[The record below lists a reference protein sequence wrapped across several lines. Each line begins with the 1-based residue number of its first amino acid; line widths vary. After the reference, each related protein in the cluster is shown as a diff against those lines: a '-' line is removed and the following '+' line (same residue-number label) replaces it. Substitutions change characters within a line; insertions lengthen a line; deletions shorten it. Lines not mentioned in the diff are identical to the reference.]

1 VLAHAALFI
10 IDGVPCRQDT
20 AVGMSLHD
28 IDPEALARGHFT
40 SDRGGS
46 LGGLTGSFQLD
57 VDRTTLIGRALR
69 PATYTVTEVDVN
81 DFLGVVD
88 EPAFVATGD
97 EQAAGAATVSAPT
110 GSRLAPPSF
119 APFVAVLGLLKTFD
133 WGDDFLFD
141 YRTGTAMFG
150 EQSIEFHR
158 PLRVG
163 ESVAISA
170 AISDVYEKQGKR
182 RFDVIEVSF
191 QISGSEE
198 GDPLMSGQQSYILF
212 K

>member
-1 VLAHAALFI
+1 
-10 IDGVPCRQDT
+10 
-20 AVGMSLHD
+20 M
-28 IDPEALARGHFT
+28 
-40 SDRGGS
+40 
-46 LGGLTGSFQLD
+46 D
-57 VDRTTLIGRALR
+57 VDRRTLIGRALR

-81 DFLGVVD
+81 DFLGVVE
-88 EPAFVATGD
+88 EPGF
-97 EQAAGAATVSAPT
+97 AATRNQSGSSEVTTSAK
-110 GSRLAPPSF
+110 GCARLAPPSF

-133 WGDDFLFD
+133 WQDDFLFD

-163 ESVAISA
+163 ESVDISA

-198 GDPLMSGQQSYILF
+198 GDRLMSGQQSYILF

>member
-1 VLAHAALFI
+1 
-10 IDGVPCRQDT
+10 
-20 AVGMSLHD
+20 M
-28 IDPEALARGHFT
+28 
-40 SDRGGS
+40 
-46 LGGLTGSFQLD
+46 D
-57 VDRTTLIGRALR
+57 VDRKTLIGRALR

-88 EPAFVATGD
+88 EPGF
-97 EQAAGAATVSAPT
+97 AATRNDSGSSEVTTSAK
-110 GSRLAPPSF
+110 GVAGLAPPSF

-133 WGDDFLFD
+133 WQDDFLFD

-198 GDPLMSGQQSYILF
+198 ERLMSGQQSYILF

>member
-1 VLAHAALFI
+1 
-10 IDGVPCRQDT
+10 
-20 AVGMSLHD
+20 M
-28 IDPEALARGHFT
+28 
-40 SDRGGS
+40 DR
-46 LGGLTGSFQLD
+46 
-57 VDRTTLIGRALR
+57 RTLIGRALR

-88 EPAFVATGD
+88 EPGFAVTRTESCASEMTPL
-97 EQAAGAATVSAPT
+97 AADDAP
-110 GSRLAPPSF
+110 LAPPSF

-133 WGDDFLFD
+133 WQDDFLFD

-198 GDPLMSGQQSYILF
+198 GDRLMSGQQSYILF

>member
-1 VLAHAALFI
+1 
-10 IDGVPCRQDT
+10 
-20 AVGMSLHD
+20 M
-28 IDPEALARGHFT
+28 
-40 SDRGGS
+40 
-46 LGGLTGSFQLD
+46 D
-57 VDRTTLIGRALR
+57 VDRRTLIGRALR

-88 EPAFVATGD
+88 EPGF
-97 EQAAGAATVSAPT
+97 AATRNESSSSEMTASAKGT
-110 GSRLAPPSF
+110 ARLAPPSF

-133 WGDDFLFD
+133 WQDDFLFD

-198 GDPLMSGQQSYILF
+198 GDRLMSGQQSYILF